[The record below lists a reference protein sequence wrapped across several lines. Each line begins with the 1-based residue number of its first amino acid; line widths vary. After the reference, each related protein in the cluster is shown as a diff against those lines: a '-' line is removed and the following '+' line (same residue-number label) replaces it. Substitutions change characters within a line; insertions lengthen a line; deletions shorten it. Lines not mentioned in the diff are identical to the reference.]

1 MSQSPEP
8 SAGSAGVSGGARQ
21 LLGMKGATGSANI
34 WKIRLQL
41 MKPVTWIPLIW
52 GVICGAAAS
61 GNFHWTLPEVGASV
75 ACMLMSGPLL
85 AGYTQTINDYYDRE
99 IDAIN
104 ESYQPIHS
112 GAISIGQAQ
121 VQIWL
126 LLLAGIAVAY
136 GLDRWAGHEFPILTA
151 LALGGS
157 FVSYIYSAPP
167 LKLKQNGWLGNYAL
181 GSSYIA
187 LPWWA
192 GQALFG
198 SLDWKIIVLT
208 LIYSMAGLGIA
219 VVNDFKSVEGD
230 RQLGL
235 KSLPVM
241 FGITTAAWICVV
253 MIDLFQLG
261 IAGYLVSIGQN
272 LYAVIL
278 ILLVIPQITFQDMY
292 FLRDPLKNDV
302 KYQASA
308 QPFLVLGMLVTAL
321 ALNYDLSYPN
331 QRSSA
336 ARPAYPGFRP
346 LPGTLDSFLFVPSV

>member
-1 MSQSPEP
+1 MSDPNSTG
-8 SAGSAGVSGGARQ
+8 AAARQ
-21 LLGMKGATGSANI
+21 LLGMKGASGTTNL

-52 GVICGAAAS
+52 GVLCGAAAS
-61 GNFHWTLPEVGASV
+61 GQFHWTLPEVGASF

-104 ESYQPIHS
+104 EPYRPIPS
-112 GAISIGQAQ
+112 GAIPLGQVKLQ
-121 VQIWL
+121 VWI
-126 LLLAGIAVAY
+126 LLLAGLAVAW
-136 GLDRWAGHEFPILTA
+136 GLDRWAGHDTPVVLL

-157 FVSYIYSAPP
+157 FVSFIYSAPP

-181 GSSYIA
+181 GASYIA

-198 SLDWKIIVLT
+198 QLTWTTALLT
-208 LIYSMAGLGIA
+208 LAYSLAGLGIA

-230 RQLGL
+230 RTLGL
-235 KSLPVM
+235 KSLPVV
-241 FGITTAAWICVV
+241 FGIERASWISAA
-253 MIDLFQLG
+253 MIDLFQLAMVAVL
-261 IAGYLVSIGQN
+261 IAIGQH
-272 LYAVIL
+272 LAAVIL
-278 ILLVIPQITFQDMY
+278 VLLIVPQITFQDIWL
-292 FLRDPLKNDV
+292 LRDPVAFDV

-321 ALNYDLSYPN
+321 AIGH
-331 QRSSA
+331 SSLTQIGTA
-336 ARPAYPGFRP
+336 AV
-346 LPGTLDSFLFVPSV
+346 TL